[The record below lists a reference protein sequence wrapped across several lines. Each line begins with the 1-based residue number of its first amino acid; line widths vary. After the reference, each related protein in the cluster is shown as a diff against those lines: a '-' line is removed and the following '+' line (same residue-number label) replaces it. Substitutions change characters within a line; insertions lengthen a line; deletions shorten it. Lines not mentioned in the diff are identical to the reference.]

1 MPDRVKT
8 ALRWAYDILWVAL
21 LLLIIVSPEDGAFYS
36 FYRQWLRPIVLP
48 YLVVSLTWGIIKY
61 NVKGW
66 REKGWRGLF
75 VVQAVEFLWMVL
87 SVITL
92 MTLYFAGGLLIR
104 TIGAFVHR
112 VLLSPEHSKW
122 AWVRGIQDQPLDKR
136 SEGFWKD
143 SVASYKW
150 YVKWDHD
157 EAVKAV
163 DYYRNL
169 TKRRREWKAQFAPV
183 TEGGE

>member
-1 MPDRVKT
+1 MTDRIKT
-8 ALRWAYDILWVAL
+8 ALRWAFDILWIAFLVG
-21 LLLIIVSPEDGAFYS
+21 LIFADPDGAFYS
-36 FYRQWLRPIVLP
+36 FYRQWLRPILIP
-48 YLVVSLTWGIIKY
+48 YLVISLTWKIIVWEIKS
-61 NVKGW
+61 V

-75 VVQAVEFLWMVL
+75 PVRMAEFLWMVL
-87 SVITL
+87 SVITC
-92 MTLYFAGGLLIR
+92 MTLYFAGSLLIR
-104 TIGAFVHR
+104 TIGAFIHR

-143 SVASYKW
+143 SVSSYKW
-150 YVKWDHD
+150 YIRWDHD

-169 TKRRREWKAQFAPV
+169 TRRRREWAAQFAPV
-183 TEGGE
+183 SEGG